1 MRTAGKLMALTCAG
15 AALSG
20 CLSMSRSST
29 EASLPADIA
38 RDGRVDIVN
47 LDYAPVMRKVGADF
61 PTIFTAQVKAK
72 LDGCAKGARPLRLDA
87 SVTQYFRTH
96 PLFTAAVAGRNR
108 IRGVAVLTDVQTGH
122 VVGRYR
128 IGKTIVGS
136 RLGVIF
142 MGPAQTQLSAAFGEE
157 VCRQAFRAAAAP

>member
-1 MRTAGKLMALTCAG
+1 MSKTARMIALACTG

-29 EASLPADIA
+29 ESPLPADIA
-38 RDGRVDIVN
+38 RDGRVDVVSV
-47 LDYAPVMRKVGADF
+47 DYAPVMQKVGADF

-72 LDGCAKGARPLRLDA
+72 LDACARGSRPLRLDA

-108 IRGVAVLTDVQTGH
+108 IRGVAVLTDLQTGR

-136 RLGVIF
+136 RLGVVF
-142 MGPAQTQLSAAFGEE
+142 MGPAQTQLSAAFGDE
-157 VCRQAFRAAAAP
+157 VCRQAFPSG